1 MTRPLAVLCAA
12 LALFAALPVRADAEL
27 DGFARDVERVEGVRA
42 VKTLQGSYAQYA
54 QFGLWNEIG
63 ALFARDGSFVFDGMI
78 GPAETAKGAAAIAKL
93 LRTRYGGGHEGPTA
107 DGLSS
112 MFIDAPVI
120 NLSSDG
126 NSAKARW
133 QAIIFHGHGGR
144 ARIEGGVF
152 ENDYVRERGVW
163 KIETARYFPQYDG
176 PYEEGWTNWGGG
188 DLPVVPR
195 HFDTDTAGMPIPPA
209 TGAAPRSKAT
219 LASLQA
225 RVDALNDEDR
235 IRNLQSAY
243 GFYAD
248 RKMWDD
254 VVDLFSADG
263 VVEIS
268 GQGIWRGPAGIR
280 RWLESIGPAGLTH
293 GQLND
298 RVQNDVIVTISPGGN
313 EAFARGIELGM
324 LGEADREKGW
334 WEVATFHNRFVREDG
349 VWKIREMRRFVLMK
363 TDIFQGWGRSRIVDA
378 APSGANAP
386 DAPVPRDDVAA
397 PGLAMPAFLGMHPV
411 TGKPVKAAGSAKL
424 VAKNVLTGA
433 IAPRNATA
441 AEPRSRATAE
451 ASSAAG
457 SAPGNDAA
465 SRTAKA
471 APAITLAE
479 ARRRLARSAAW
490 DGAANVS
497 AAYGYYVDDSDA
509 AGWAGV
515 MAAKGFKQTP
525 FQGYHIGRDRLIAA
539 RVRGKGPEKQAGI
552 SYHWLMQPV
561 VLVCDDGRS
570 ATGRFRL
577 FQPRTGKTVGK
588 AGDFFAAQ
596 FWGGMYHDRYVLENG
611 VWRIWELTLDE
622 PYITP
627 VAWKDGVWARS
638 KDPAPGKRRTFSN
651 TVNVD
656 IALTSLGKREE
667 HFAGGTGEPWQWPT
681 ILPMWFTYT
690 NPVSGRVPEL
700 HQPDCVPCAQ
710 HPELRLDRNGYQE
723 PPDAP
728 AANRSP

>member
-1 MTRPLAVLCAA
+1 MTRPLASFCAT
-12 LALFAALPVRADAEL
+12 LALFLALPAFADAPP

-42 VKTLQGSYAQYA
+42 VKTLQSSYAQYA
-54 QFGLWNEIG
+54 QYGLWNEVG
-63 ALFARDGSFVFDGMI
+63 ALFAPDGRFVFDGMI
-78 GPAETAKGAAAIAKL
+78 KPAQTAKGPAAIAQF
-93 LRTRYGGGHEGPTA
+93 LRTRYGAGHEGLAA
-107 DGLSS
+107 DGLST
-112 MFIDAPVI
+112 MFIEAPVV

-126 NSAKARW
+126 AGAKARW
-133 QAIIFHGHGGR
+133 QAIIFHGHGSE

-163 KIETARYFPQYDG
+163 KIATARYFPQYDG
-176 PYEEGWTNWGGG
+176 PYEEGWINWGGG
-188 DLPVVPR
+188 DVPVVPK
-195 HFDTDTAGMPIPPA
+195 HFDVDTAGVPIPPA
-209 TGAAPRSKAT
+209 TGAAPRTKAK
-219 LASLQA
+219 LAALQV
-225 RVDALNDEDR
+225 RVDTLNDEDR

-254 VVDLFSADG
+254 VVDLFAQDA
-263 VVEIS
+263 VVEIG
-268 GQGIWRGPAGIR
+268 GQGVWRGVTGIR

-298 RVQNDVIVTISPGGN
+298 RGQNDVTVTISPGGN

-324 LGEADREKGW
+324 LGEADQEKGE
-334 WEVATFHNRFVREDG
+334 WEVATFRNRFVREGG

-363 TDIFQGWGRSRIVDA
+363 TDIFQGWGKNRIVDP
-378 APSGANAP
+378 APAGANAP
-386 DAPVPRDDVAA
+386 DAPVAA
-397 PGLAMPAFLGMHPV
+397 ADAAPPGLAMPAFLGVHPV
-411 TGKPVKAAGSAKL
+411 TGKTVRAAGSAKM
-424 VAKNVLTGA
+424 VASNVLTGA
-433 IAPRNATA
+433 IAKGK
-441 AEPRSRATAE
+441 
-451 ASSAAG
+451 SAQ
-457 SAPGNDAA
+457 
-465 SRTAKA
+465 
-471 APAITLAE
+471 ITLEE
-479 ARRRLARSAAW
+479 ARRRLARSAAY
-490 DGAANVS
+490 DGVANIS
-497 AAYGYYVDDSDA
+497 ATYGYYVDDSDA
-509 AGWAGV
+509 AGWAGT
-515 MAAKGFKQTP
+515 MASKGFKQTP

-539 RVRGKGPEKQAGI
+539 RVKGKGPEKQVGI
-552 SYHWLMQPV
+552 SYHWLLQPV
-561 VLVCDDGRS
+561 VLVSDDGHS

-627 VAWKDGVWARS
+627 VAWKDGVWAKS
-638 KDPAPGKRRTFSN
+638 KDPAPGTRRAPGNS
-651 TVNVD
+651 VNVD

-667 HFAGGTGEPWQWPT
+667 HFAGGVGESQQWPT
-681 ILPMWFTYT
+681 VLPMWFTYT
-690 NPVSGRVPEL
+690 NPVTGRVPEL